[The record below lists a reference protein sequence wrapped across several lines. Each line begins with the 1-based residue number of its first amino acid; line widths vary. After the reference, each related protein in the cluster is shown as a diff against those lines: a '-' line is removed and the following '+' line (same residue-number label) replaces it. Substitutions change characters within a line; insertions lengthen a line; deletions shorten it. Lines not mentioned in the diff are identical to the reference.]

1 VSRER
6 SGLAAGTIAYV
17 FWGLVVLYW
26 PLVEPAAAVEILAHR
41 IAWSL
46 VLVVVVLAVGRRLA
60 SLVALDRR
68 QAGLLTLAAVLIA
81 LNWGIY
87 IHAVNSEQ
95 VVEASLGYFINPLI
109 TVALGVLVL
118 GERLRREQRLALG
131 LATVA
136 VLVLTADYGRP
147 PWIALAL
154 ALSFALY
161 GFLKKRA
168 GVDAFES
175 LGFETLVLIVPAV
188 LYLVWLGSTGAG
200 TLTSEGPGH
209 AVLLVGAG
217 VVSALPLLLFGA
229 AAVRIP
235 LTTLGLLQYLAP
247 TIQFFCGVVVLG
259 EAMPAARLAGF
270 ALVWLAL
277 LVFTLDSLRAVR
289 ARRLV
294 AAGT

>member
-1 VSRER
+1 MSRER

-247 TIQFFCGVVVLG
+247 TFQFFCGVVVLG

>member
-6 SGLAAGTIAYV
+6 SGLAAGILAYA

-26 PLVEPAAAVEILAHR
+26 PLVEPAAPVEILAHR

-46 VLVVVVLAVGRRLA
+46 VLVVLVLAVAGRLA
-60 SLVALDRR
+60 SIVALDAR
-68 QAGLLTLAAVLIA
+68 QGWLLTLAAVLIA
-81 LNWGIY
+81 LNWGTYIY
-87 IHAVNSEQ
+87 AVNSQQ
-95 VVEASLGYFINPLI
+95 VVEASLGYFVNPLI

-118 GERLRREQRLALG
+118 GEELRREQRVALG
-131 LATVA
+131 IATLA
-136 VLVLTADYGRP
+136 VLVLTVDYGRP
-147 PWIALAL
+147 PWLALAL
-154 ALSFALY
+154 AFSFALY
-161 GFLKKRA
+161 GLLKKRA
-168 GVDAFES
+168 QVDAFES

-188 LYLVWLGSTGAG
+188 AYLVWMGSTGAG
-200 TLTSEGPGH
+200 TFTSEGAGH
-209 AVLLVGAG
+209 AVLLAGAG

-247 TIQFFCGVVVLG
+247 TIQFLCGVVVLD
-259 EAMPAARLAGF
+259 EPMPAARLAGF

-277 LVFTLDSLRAVR
+277 LVFTVDGLRAMR

-294 AAGT
+294 AAT